1 MSNDDLHVV
10 HATIQTHKHIYAK
23 YNVSIFCS
31 FKMGRKTN
39 NKNHGR
45 KDAQTAM
52 AFIDVKRPKQTSHF
66 IFIKFHIDFCVWK
79 RMNQKNKDE
88 RTNEHI

>member
-23 YNVSIFCS
+23 YNVSIFAHLKWAGKPTTRTTEE
-31 FKMGRKTN
+31 KMRK
-39 NKNHGR
+39 R
-45 KDAQTAM
+45 PWLS
-52 AFIDVKRPKQTSHF
+52 IDVKRPKQTSHF